1 VLREPV
7 RAPESRSPQY
17 GLIVAAPE
25 LTEPNKLDALASGWK
40 FNPENCGNSN
50 KLPVLCAGNTADMAI
65 GTADGKWN
73 GDEILGDPIWIY
85 AEDRCSSLGN
95 GNRDWQGRARR
106 QLTAVESY
114 ELADE
119 LWSGTVTQAATPDL
133 ENRWLAGPAD
143 QSDTL
148 TSSGVTP
155 VAALG
160 CITQGLAEGLKG
172 QQGMVHVTPQM
183 LQHLAADSI
192 ITKQG
197 NLWVT
202 AMGHIVVA
210 DAGYDGSGPD
220 GAAAGA
226 TQWIYGTPMIRVRL
240 GTVEV
245 IPGDLADAKNLA
257 MALDYPVNTI
267 AVYAGRLAGY
277 QWDNECTH
285 LAAEVSLPICL
296 VGGAG

>member
-1 VLREPV
+1 MLRANVAAPPA
-7 RAPESRSPQY
+7 RAPQY
-17 GLIVAAPE
+17 GLIAAAPVIE
-25 LTEPNKLDALASGWK
+25 DSNAPEAILAGWA
-40 FNPENCGNSN
+40 FTPEGCGNSG
-50 KLPVLCAGNTADMAI
+50 KLPILCAGDTTEM
-65 GTADGKWN
+65 GTGIDN
-73 GDEILGDPIWIY
+73 GDVIEGDPIWIY
-85 AEDRCSSLGN
+85 AEDRCSSMGSR
-95 GNRDWQGRARR
+95 NRDWMGRARR
-106 QLTAVESY
+106 QLTAVESF

-119 LWSGTVTQAATPDL
+119 LWNGTVTASTTPDL
-133 ENRWLAGPAD
+133 ENKWLAGSAAW
-143 QSDTL
+143 SDTL

-160 CITQGLAEGLKG
+160 CITQGLAETLKG

-210 DAGYDGSGPD
+210 DAGYSGDGPG
-220 GAAAGA
+220 GTAAGA
-226 TQWIYGTPMIRVRL
+226 TQWMYGTSMVRVRL
-240 GTVEV
+240 GPVEV
-245 IPGDLADAKNLA
+245 TPANLDDAKNLA
-257 MALDYPVNTI
+257 MALDYGVNTL

-277 QWDNECTH
+277 QMDNDCAF
-285 LAAEVSLPICL
+285 LAAEVALPICL

>member
-1 VLREPV
+1 MLRENVTAPPA
-7 RAPESRSPQY
+7 RAPQY

-25 LTEPNKLDALASGWK
+25 LTEPNKVEALASGWQ
-40 FNPENCGNSN
+40 FSPENCGNSN
-50 KLPVLCAGNTADMAI
+50 KLPVLCQGNTADMAI
-65 GTADGKWN
+65 GTADGEWN
-73 GDEILGDPIWIY
+73 GDMITGDAIYIY
-85 AEDRCSSLGN
+85 AEDRCSSLGSR
-95 GNRDWQGRARR
+95 NRDWHGRARR
-106 QLTAVESY
+106 QLTAIESF

-133 ENRWLAGPAD
+133 ENRWLAGPAA

-148 TSSGVTP
+148 TSAGVTP

-172 QQGMVHVTPQM
+172 QQGMVHVTPQL

-220 GAAAGA
+220 GVAAST
-226 TQWIYGTPMIRVRL
+226 TQWMYGTPMIRVRL

-245 IPGDLADAKNLA
+245 IPGDLNDARNLA

-277 QWDNECTH
+277 QWDSHCTH
-285 LAAEVSLPICL
+285 LAAEVALAVCA

>member
-1 VLREPV
+1 MLRENVLAPPA
-7 RAPESRSPQY
+7 RAPQY
-17 GLIVAAPE
+17 GLIAAAPVI
-25 LTEPNKLDALASGWK
+25 DDGALPTGWA
-40 FNPENCGNSN
+40 FTPEGCGNSG
-50 KLPVLCAGNTADMAI
+50 KLPILCAGNTTDMQL
-65 GTADGKWN
+65 GSEDGSDWN
-73 GDEILGDPIWIY
+73 GATIEGDAIWIY
-85 AEDRCSSLGN
+85 AEDRCSSLGSR
-95 GNRDWQGRARR
+95 NRDWQGRARR

-133 ENRWLAGPAD
+133 ENRWLAGPAA

-172 QQGMVHVTPQM
+172 QQGMVHVTPQL

-220 GAAAGA
+220 GVAAST
-226 TQWIYGTPMIRVRL
+226 TQWMYGTPMIRVRL

-245 IPGDLADAKNLA
+245 IPGDLSDARNLA
-257 MALDYPVNTI
+257 IALDYPVNTI

-277 QWDNECTH
+277 QWDNECVH
-285 LAAEVSLPICL
+285 LAAEVALATCL